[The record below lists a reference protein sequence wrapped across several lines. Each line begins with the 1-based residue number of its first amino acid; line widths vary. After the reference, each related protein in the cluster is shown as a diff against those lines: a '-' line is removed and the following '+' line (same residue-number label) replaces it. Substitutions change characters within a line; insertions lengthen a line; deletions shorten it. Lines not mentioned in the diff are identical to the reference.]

1 MTNKEI
7 KLELGKI
14 VLARCSSVDLTYSME
29 NIYKWII
36 EEPEEEITPEPGT
49 EKPDKK
55 DYEQESIQEVYN
67 EMQIIEEE
75 EKLEK
80 KREGYRNVQKKGHAV
95 RFRNAARMCEIET
108 VGQLVKYGKADL
120 TRARNMG
127 EKCVDY
133 VSMALKNLYGIEKW

>member
-7 KLELGKI
+7 KFELAKAALFSRYLREDQSLEEL
-14 VLARCSSVDLTYSME
+14 
-29 NIYKWII
+29 YKWII
-36 EEPEEEITPEPGT
+36 EEPEEDIIPEPGT

-67 EMQIIEEE
+67 EMQIMEEE

-95 RFRNAARMCEIET
+95 RFRNAASYADIET
-108 VGQLVKYGKADL
+108 VGQLIAFGKADFIKV
-120 TRARNMG
+120 RNMG
-127 EKCVDY
+127 RKCADY